1 MAFQSNESG
10 RHEVYIQPFRADGE
24 RLRISTNGGLQ
35 ARWRADGREL
45 FYVTLDG
52 HLMAVSIDPVD
63 RGRSLHAGAPVPLFR
78 TQLGAVQGIA
88 LHSYAVSADGRR
100 FLLDAVLEQ
109 QAAPI
114 ALILNWNHSP

>member
-1 MAFQSNESG
+1 M
-10 RHEVYIQPFRADGE
+10 
-24 RLRISTNGGLQ
+24 Q
-35 ARWRADGREL
+35 ARWRADGRQL
-45 FYVTLDG
+45 FYLTLEG
-52 HLMAVSIDPVD
+52 QLMAVSIAPVD
-63 RGRSLHAGAPVPLFR
+63 HGRAVHAVAPVPLFR

-88 LHSYAVSADGRR
+88 LHSYTVTNDGQR